1 MGILYYLLHAKI
13 KWEQF
18 IDVVTLSKQ
27 QVIKKADLICQHWHI
42 SIKPYLPTLAY
53 KQKAL
58 FANMLV
64 NDDRHVY
71 EASIQIF
78 KYTLLEKG
86 SS

>member
-1 MGILYYLLHAKI
+1 MNM
-13 KWEQF
+13 
-18 IDVVTLSKQ
+18 
-27 QVIKKADLICQHWHI
+27 ADLICQHWHI

-53 KQKAL
+53 KQKVL

-78 KYTLLEKG
+78 KHALLEKG
-86 SS
+86 SSLVNEMFGFYSF

>member
-1 MGILYYLLHAKI
+1 M
-13 KWEQF
+13 
-18 IDVVTLSKQ
+18 
-27 QVIKKADLICQHWHI
+27 ADLICQHWHI

-71 EASIQIF
+71 ETSIQIF
-78 KYTLLEKG
+78 KHTLLEKG